1 MLPIKLTIQGL
12 YAYKTKQTID
22 FRTLTK
28 DHLFGIFGSV
38 GSGKS
43 SILDAISLA
52 LYDKIERVSK
62 QTDALPYN
70 IFNKASQEFL
80 IDYEFE
86 SGSNPD
92 LYRFVVKNGRKKT
105 GEPKSFE
112 RAAYVWKSGDWSP
125 LEKTDASH
133 IFNLSYENFRR
144 TVIIPQGK
152 FSDFLQLTGGERTAM
167 MIELFPKLGEFD
179 FSQKVGFLI
188 SENKEKWSTI
198 NGQLMEIGLSDSGN
212 LEEKKEEIKT
222 ASLALVERKQNLLST
237 ENRFQELNVLKDLH
251 EQFSTKSEIYKNLE
265 LNKPDYD
272 LKKEKLEK
280 YEFIF
285 RTFDA
290 DFKLLDNAK
299 TMFLESKEK
308 LEQLEQKVKNQ
319 IENLDSEQKKS
330 EVLNQEA
337 LFIPAW
343 EIEIS
348 DLNLISESQKLASKK
363 EETDLEL
370 SQISL
375 ALLKLNS
382 DKELIKNELQG
393 NKDNLEKLEASV
405 QNYPELLNGLQFFKE
420 NARISEERKKIED
433 RIREVQLKIE
443 TLRAEKD
450 ETLKGLVFS
459 RIPEINPNTRLKEVL
474 VLLDSEKEKLN
485 LEIGQMQD
493 HILQLGK
500 KEQLFQFTS
509 QMVDG
514 DPCPLCGSLHH
525 PEIVTSEDVGSLVQS
540 AQNQIKNLLALNS
553 EIEKDYRKLHD
564 LAASLSTEV
573 EQLKTLNE
581 RLSASD
587 ASLENLKS
595 EYSSN
600 PYVSMGN
607 QAVSDLFSKSEQQRK
622 DILSIKNRVKDLE
635 ENFLRVENSL
645 EPEVNKEKSLKQ
657 ILAGIDGQ
665 ILSFKNQVK
674 SLNPDT
680 ILNLEETESKINIL
694 SKKLKTTKENLEL
707 QKARLDALKLDLVSA
722 EATKKSL
729 FELVE
734 KYKTEE
740 AKLSERVLQ
749 KIEKENLTNME
760 EVRKTLDSHFDS
772 EKIKLEIEA
781 FFKQLDLVVNDLKN
795 LKDKIHHRE
804 FDAVLWEEAK
814 ESILNQKQNIS
825 ALEGELAVL
834 IEQVKDIEIRQA
846 KLEKLQNEKAV
857 LEKRR
862 DNLSVLSSL
871 FKGKDF
877 VNFVSSVYLKNVVDV
892 ANERFFR
899 LTRQKLMLVLDGDN
913 NFYVKDFLNEGH
925 ERLAKTLSGG
935 QIFQASL
942 SLALA
947 LADTVR
953 HKTKSEQNFFFL
965 DEGFG
970 SLDKESLHLVFDTL
984 RQLKHENRIVGVI
997 SHIEEMQQEID
1008 QCLKIRMDE
1017 EFGSIIE
1024 VK

>member
-1 MLPIKLTIQGL
+1 
-12 YAYKTKQTID
+12 
-22 FRTLTK
+22 
-28 DHLFGIFGSV
+28 
-38 GSGKS
+38 
-43 SILDAISLA
+43 
-52 LYDKIERVSK
+52 
-62 QTDALPYN
+62 
-70 IFNKASQEFL
+70 
-80 IDYEFE
+80 
-86 SGSNPD
+86 
-92 LYRFVVKNGRKKT
+92 
-105 GEPKSFE
+105 
-112 RAAYVWKSGDWSP
+112 
-125 LEKTDASH
+125 
-133 IFNLSYENFRR
+133 
-144 TVIIPQGK
+144 
-152 FSDFLQLTGGERTAM
+152 
-167 MIELFPKLGEFD
+167 
-179 FSQKVGFLI
+179 
-188 SENKEKWSTI
+188 
-198 NGQLMEIGLSDSGN
+198 
-212 LEEKKEEIKT
+212 
-222 ASLALVERKQNLLST
+222 
-237 ENRFQELNVLKDLH
+237 
-251 EQFSTKSEIYKNLE
+251 
-265 LNKPDYD
+265 
-272 LKKEKLEK
+272 
-280 YEFIF
+280 
-285 RTFDA
+285 
-290 DFKLLDNAK
+290 
-299 TMFLESKEK
+299 MFLESKEK
-308 LEQLEQKVKNQ
+308 LEQLEHKVKNQ

-330 EVLNQEA
+330 DVLNQEA

-348 DLNLISESQKLASKK
+348 DLNLISESQKLARKK

-370 SQISL
+370 NQVSL
-375 ALLKLNS
+375 DLLKLNS

-393 NKDNLEKLEASV
+393 NKDNLEKLEESV
-405 QNYPELLNGLQFFKE
+405 QNYTELLKGLQFFKE
-420 NARISEERKKIED
+420 NTRISEDRKKIED

-459 RIPEINPNTRLKEVL
+459 RIPGINSNTRLKEVL
-474 VLLDSEKEKLN
+474 ILLDSEKEKLN

-607 QAVSDLFSKSEQQRK
+607 QAVSELFSKSEQHQK
-622 DILSIKNRVKDLE
+622 DILTIKNRVKDLE
-635 ENFLRVENSL
+635 ESFLRVENSL
-645 EPEVNKEKSLKQ
+645 EPQVNKEKSLKQ

-680 ILNLEETESKINIL
+680 ILNLEETASRINIL
-694 SKKLKTTKENLEL
+694 STKLKTTKENLEL

-734 KYKTEE
+734 KYKSEE

-795 LKDKIHHRE
+795 LKDKIHNQE
-804 FDAVLWEEAK
+804 FDGGLWEEAK

-825 ALEGELAVL
+825 VLEGELAVL

-913 NFYVKDFLNEGH
+913 NFYVKDFLNDGH

-935 QIFQASL
+935 QVFQASL